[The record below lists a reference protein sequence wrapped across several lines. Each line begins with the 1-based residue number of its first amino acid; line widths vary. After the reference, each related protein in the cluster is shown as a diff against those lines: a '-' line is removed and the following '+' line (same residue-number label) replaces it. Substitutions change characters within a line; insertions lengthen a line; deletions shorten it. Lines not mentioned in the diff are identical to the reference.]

1 MSLTLLTTIFSQEV
15 AEICYV
21 RLNLI
26 LIAMEDRKYEGGNI
40 WLNPQNK
47 KVGPNSIGLFITKSS
62 DSAKRAWFYCRVC
75 HENVVK
81 IESIRRCS
89 CKKLARSR
97 YDYVNAGNVDNRR
110 EGWGLQP
117 TRLIKIL

>member
-1 MSLTLLTTIFSQEV
+1 MLALTPMSMSIYQEV

-40 WLNPQNK
+40 WINPQNK

-75 HENVVK
+75 HENVVTA
-81 IESIRRCS
+81 ESIRRCS

-97 YDYVNAGNVDNRR
+97 YDYFSAAGSVDNRR
-110 EGWGLQP
+110 EG
-117 TRLIKIL
+117 